1 MNDQPRV
8 IVTDVQMN
16 FWSMVTFMV
25 KWALASI
32 PAFFLLFLIGLAGA
46 LFFRGLVG

>member
-1 MNDQPRV
+1 MEEQRV
-8 IVTDVQMN
+8 IVVDVEMK
-16 FWSMVTFMV
+16 FGSMVTFRV

>member
-1 MNDQPRV
+1 MEGQRV
-8 IVTDVQMN
+8 VIIDVNMP
-16 FWSMVTFMV
+16 FDSMVKFMV

-32 PAFFLLFLIGLAGA
+32 PAFFFLFLIGLAGA